1 VGIGWPLTFALVTPP
16 HGSFAIPGDEWARGL
31 VALTIG
37 AGVVVLVWLVGRSQR
52 TAERTRSSAESLQEL
67 AASLSAAAEPS
78 QVANALIATVPA
90 MLGASGGSLALIEGS
105 ELVIVDPAGA
115 PRQALPPGL
124 QLPLAARAILAT
136 AARDGMAV
144 YVNTREE
151 FEERYPEGALLAP
164 ASA

>member
-1 VGIGWPLTFALVTPP
+1 
-16 HGSFAIPGDEWARGL
+16 
-31 VALTIG
+31 
-37 AGVVVLVWLVGRSQR
+37 
-52 TAERTRSSAESLQEL
+52 SLQEL

-124 QLPLAARAILAT
+124 QLPLAARALLAT
-136 AARDGMAV
+136 AARARRAV
-144 YVNTREE
+144 YVTTREE
-151 FEERYPEGALLAP
+151 FEERCPEGALLAP
-164 ASA
+164 ASAGALAVPLRAGGEVVGSMSFPFAAPGSIDDATVDLALVAADLGGHALERARLYAQEQQ